1 VAQPNNQHLRLAIQD
16 YREKEIS
23 AMKKI
28 LARTLGKEAHLQG
41 QGKSSSQN
49 IEENSALVEKSG
61 ARNQVKLNDVD
72 EERWRREQAILRRA
86 AEQRARWRN
95 QTKVTPPSN
104 VRVDSFDELTE
115 ALEDPSPQVRNE
127 AVRALYELDP
137 ERAASFFNVSLREG
151 SSAER
156 RNIGAALAGSG
167 LLDEAIMDLMG
178 DNPENSYS
186 AFSFLFLVA
195 KAGEVQ
201 PLVQVIKN
209 HQSIELRLTLIK
221 LLASSGEAE
230 VIPAFRLLNGS
241 SLPAEIR
248 AAIADAIHQ
257 IDSQRSRTAPSAA

>member
-1 VAQPNNQHLRLAIQD
+1 
-16 YREKEIS
+16 
-23 AMKKI
+23 MKKM
-28 LARTLGKEAHLQG
+28 LVPKLGKGVHLKG
-41 QGKSSSQN
+41 QGKSTSRIEQN
-49 IEENSALVEKSG
+49 HSLVEKSG
-61 ARNQVKLNDVD
+61 VRDQAKLNEGE

-86 AEQRARWRN
+86 AEDRARGRN
-95 QTKVTPPSN
+95 ETKITLPVS
-104 VRVDSFDELTE
+104 VRIDSFDELTE
-115 ALEDPSPQVRNE
+115 ALDDPSPQARNE

-137 ERAASFFNVSLREG
+137 DRAASFFNIALREG

-167 LLDEAIMDLMG
+167 LLDEAIKDLMG

-221 LLASSGEAE
+221 LLASSGDAE
-230 VIPAFRLLNGS
+230 VIPAFRRLAES
-241 SLPAEIR
+241 SLPAEVR
-248 AAIADAIHQ
+248 VAIVEAINQ
-257 IDSQRSRTAPSAA
+257 TDRQRSKTAPSAA